1 VLENQQ
7 HPFLGHLPRIERI
20 IGTLARLNRMSSD
33 EAEDFA
39 SHVRLKLLEDD
50 GAILR
55 RFQGRSSLA
64 TYLTTVV
71 TRLFLDYRREKWGRW
86 RPSAVAKRLGR
97 EALLLERLLY
107 RDGISFDEAAEMLRR
122 NHGVALSVHELAE
135 LAGRLPPRTG
145 RPVEQPDEDLERFG
159 VEPRVAE
166 PAEDAERAAMA
177 GRVEGAL
184 REVLDGL
191 DTTDRFLVRSL
202 TNGLQVSEIARMLGE
217 EQKPLYRR
225 RDRLL
230 RDLREQLEA
239 RGLTA
244 GDVAEILEWGQADLD
259 LGLESIAVPEEDS
272 P

>member
-1 VLENQQ
+1 VDHFVVEHHHYLSRIDRALAKLIQMK
-7 HPFLGHLPRIERI
+7 HLSP
-20 IGTLARLNRMSSD
+20 D
-33 EAEDFA
+33 EAEDFS
-39 SHVRLKLLEDD
+39 SHVRLKLLEND

-55 RFQGRSSLA
+55 QFEGRSSIE

-86 RPSAVAKRLGR
+86 RSSAVAKRLGE

-107 RDGISFDEAAEMLRR
+107 RDGISFDEATEMLRR
-122 NHGVALSVHELAE
+122 NHGVELSIQELAE
-135 LAGRLPPRTG
+135 LAGRLPQHTG

-166 PAEDAERAAMA
+166 PVEDAERTATA

-191 DTTDRFLVRSL
+191 ETTDRFLVRSL
-202 TNGLQVSEIARMLGE
+202 TGGLQVSEIARMLGE

-225 RDRLL
+225 RERLL

-259 LGLESIAVPEEDS
+259 LGLESTAVPEEDS